1 MKPRIL
7 ILDNLEEQ
15 IQLFTQILQT
25 ANYKVII
32 TNNDWELLDLI
43 ESEYPDIVLISNSLV
58 DKDIYLI
65 CKKIK
70 LLELGENIE
79 VNKTS
84 IKEFKEMTERLI
96 KRSHNLKMKI
106 VNILFEGTIYQLFSS
121 KVKTLL

>member
-65 CKKIK
+65 CKKMQEAR
-70 LLELGENIE
+70 LARDLRNLEL
-79 VNKTS
+79 
-84 IKEFKEMTERLI
+84 
-96 KRSHNLKMKI
+96 
-106 VNILFEGTIYQLFSS
+106 
-121 KVKTLL
+121 